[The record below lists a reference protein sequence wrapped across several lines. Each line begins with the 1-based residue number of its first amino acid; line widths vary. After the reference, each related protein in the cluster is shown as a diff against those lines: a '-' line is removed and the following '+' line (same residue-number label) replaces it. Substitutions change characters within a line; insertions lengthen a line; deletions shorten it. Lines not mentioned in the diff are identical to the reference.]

1 MADDELNRPLGGRSA
16 RRPFPVRLLATSAVA
31 LLLIGGAGFLYL
43 HGDPLGGEP
52 HAIALITHPAPP
64 APAVA
69 PATTVQPA
77 SGIDT
82 QPTGAIAKPPSSAVT
97 IEQESGVKVVRGGD
111 AAPPAAEII
120 NVPKLLAQRLA
131 PAPDSR
137 LVELGRY
144 GPLPRIGKNG
154 ARPADVYARPFTPAG
169 NVPRI
174 ALVVGGVGLSDSATA
189 QAIESLPGQVTLAF
203 APYGSDLQGKVSQAR
218 NGGHEVILQLPMEPL
233 DPNLKPGSHMLSS
246 TATAAENADDLH
258 WLLSRF
264 TGYTGVANFLGGR
277 LTTSPSALQPILRE
291 IGTRGLFYLDD
302 GSAPQSIAL
311 SLAKDTSLPAAGV
324 DVILDASSAANNID
338 ARWAKLEAIAR
349 SKGVAIGMVSDLPPS
364 LENLARFAQTATAH
378 GFVLVP
384 LSAAINTATPVAATS
399 SQEGAFRDP

>member
-16 RRPFPVRLLATSAVA
+16 QRPFPVRLLSFSAAA
-31 LLLIGGAGFLYL
+31 LLLIGGASFLYFR
-43 HGDPLGGEP
+43 GDPLGGEP

-64 APAVA
+64 PPVA
-69 PATTVQPA
+69 PAAITPA

-97 IEQESGVKVVRGGD
+97 VEQESGVKVVRGGGD
-111 AAPPAAEII
+111 ASPPGAEII

-131 PAPDSR
+131 PAPDPR

-154 ARPADVYARPFTPAG
+154 ARPANVYARPFTPAG
-169 NVPRI
+169 NAPRI
-174 ALVVGGVGLSDSATA
+174 ALVVGGVGLSDAATA
-189 QAIESLPGQVTLAF
+189 QAIESLPGTVTLAF
-203 APYGSDLQGKVSQAR
+203 APYGSDLKGKVSQAR
-218 NGGHEVILQLPMEPL
+218 NAGHEVILQLPMEPL
-233 DPNLKPGSHMLSS
+233 DPKMVPGPHMLSS
-246 TATAAENADDLH
+246 TATAAQNADDLH
-258 WLLSRF
+258 WLLARF

-277 LTTSPSALQPILRE
+277 LTGSQTAMHPILSE
-291 IGTRGLFYLDD
+291 IGSRGLFYLDD

-311 SLAKDTSLPAAGV
+311 SLAKDVNLPSAGV
-324 DVILDASSAANNID
+324 DVILDASSAGDSMD
-338 ARWAKLEAIAR
+338 ARLAKLETIAR
-349 SKGVAIGMVSDLPPS
+349 SKGVAIGMASDLPPS
-364 LENLARFAQTATAH
+364 LEKLARFAQTATAH

-384 LSAAINTATPVAATS
+384 LSAAINTAAPVAATS